1 MKTNSS
7 LKNHRKKEKN
17 FDVLV
22 FAFHDAQEVTIP
34 NFIKH
39 IEACAFEGCK
49 SIEIPED
56 SILETVSYKA
66 FCGSSIESIKFPS
79 CLIELENGW
88 CGGTPQLTKVQ
99 IDENNGRYL
108 VYNDFV
114 LEKSSKEA
122 KNFDIISFCA
132 RNIQKVTIPS
142 FIKHIKSYAFN
153 VCKQIE
159 TIEFMPDSQL
169 VTIDNSAFLASS
181 IQNFVIPSSVTR
193 INEYAFH
200 YCQQL
205 LSIEIPID
213 SKLQTIERCA
223 FSYSSIE
230 KFIVPRHLTR
240 ICENTFQDCNKLRRI
255 EIPDDSEL
263 QTIEKFAFQGSAI
276 ENISIPS
283 NLIELNDSWCFDTR
297 HITKIDVSP
306 NNPLFSIYEDKF
318 ILGKSSKEEKYFD
331 ILVFCVRNVKKVTI
345 PSFIKHIGSCA
356 FERCKHLHTV
366 NVLFDSQLQTIGTN
380 AFSQSSLKSFT
391 IPPSLTLISDNS
403 FHNCSKLKKI
413 KITENSKL
421 HTIGKYAFSN
431 TRINCFSIPQHV
443 KNIDENI
450 FVFCKEIQIIEF
462 NNKSEIE
469 FINQNMFKSCGKNIL
484 FMIPKNF

>member
-1 MKTNSS
+1 MNENQQEKLNKRIDQGNLVYSINLKEKTASVIDQKNFKKDIIIPRSVNYESNEYTITSISKRAFQFSQIDTVQFSPDSS
-7 LKNHRKKEKN
+7 IQTIEPEAFFFSTIQCISIPPSLIELKTGWCSDTKRLSKVIISPNNEIYKIHEDKFIIGKSSKKEKN

-22 FAFHDAQEVTIP
+22 FAFRDAQEVTIP

-39 IEACAFEGCK
+39 NEACAFEGCK

-142 FIKHIKSYAFN
+142 FIKYIKSYAFN

-181 IQNFVIPSSVTR
+181 IQNFVIPSTVTR

-205 LSIEIPID
+205 FSIEIPID

-240 ICENTFQDCNKLRRI
+240 ICENTFQECNKLRRI
-255 EIPDDSEL
+255 EIPDDS
-263 QTIEKFAFQGSAI
+263 
-276 ENISIPS
+276 
-283 NLIELNDSWCFDTR
+283 
-297 HITKIDVSP
+297 
-306 NNPLFSIYEDKF
+306 
-318 ILGKSSKEEKYFD
+318 
-331 ILVFCVRNVKKVTI
+331 
-345 PSFIKHIGSCA
+345 
-356 FERCKHLHTV
+356 
-366 NVLFDSQLQTIGTN
+366 
-380 AFSQSSLKSFT
+380 
-391 IPPSLTLISDNS
+391 
-403 FHNCSKLKKI
+403 
-413 KITENSKL
+413 
-421 HTIGKYAFSN
+421 
-431 TRINCFSIPQHV
+431 
-443 KNIDENI
+443 
-450 FVFCKEIQIIEF
+450 
-462 NNKSEIE
+462 
-469 FINQNMFKSCGKNIL
+469 
-484 FMIPKNF
+484 

>member
-1 MKTNSS
+1 MNENQQEKLNKRIDQGNLVYSINLKEKTASVIDQKNFKKDIIIPRSVNYESNEYTITSISKRAFQFSQIDTVQFSPDSS
-7 LKNHRKKEKN
+7 IQTIEPEAFFFSTIQCISIPPSLIELKTGWCSDTKRLSKVIISPNNEIYKIHEDKFIIGKSSKKEKN

-22 FAFHDAQEVTIP
+22 FAFRDAQEVTIP

-39 IEACAFEGCK
+39 IETCAFEGCK

-142 FIKHIKSYAFN
+142 FIKYIKSYAFN

-159 TIEFMPDSQL
+159 TIDFMPDSQL

-181 IQNFVIPSSVTR
+181 IQNFVIPSTVTR

-240 ICENTFQDCNKLRRI
+240 IYENTFQECNKLRRI
-255 EIPDDSEL
+255 EIPDDS
-263 QTIEKFAFQGSAI
+263 
-276 ENISIPS
+276 
-283 NLIELNDSWCFDTR
+283 
-297 HITKIDVSP
+297 
-306 NNPLFSIYEDKF
+306 
-318 ILGKSSKEEKYFD
+318 
-331 ILVFCVRNVKKVTI
+331 
-345 PSFIKHIGSCA
+345 
-356 FERCKHLHTV
+356 
-366 NVLFDSQLQTIGTN
+366 
-380 AFSQSSLKSFT
+380 
-391 IPPSLTLISDNS
+391 
-403 FHNCSKLKKI
+403 
-413 KITENSKL
+413 
-421 HTIGKYAFSN
+421 
-431 TRINCFSIPQHV
+431 
-443 KNIDENI
+443 
-450 FVFCKEIQIIEF
+450 
-462 NNKSEIE
+462 
-469 FINQNMFKSCGKNIL
+469 
-484 FMIPKNF
+484 